1 MAACQAYILSNLGDA
16 TFDHQ
21 AFSSA
26 AGSDASHLVSVTLVA
41 GRKLVCKEAAH
52 KVRGLQTGL
61 QRSRPQGPPMGRLDV
76 WTQEY

>member
-16 TFDHQ
+16 SFDHQ
-21 AFSSA
+21 ALSSA

-52 KVRGLQTGL
+52 KVRDGSIGC
-61 QRSRPQGPPMGRLDV
+61 LD
-76 WTQEY
+76 T